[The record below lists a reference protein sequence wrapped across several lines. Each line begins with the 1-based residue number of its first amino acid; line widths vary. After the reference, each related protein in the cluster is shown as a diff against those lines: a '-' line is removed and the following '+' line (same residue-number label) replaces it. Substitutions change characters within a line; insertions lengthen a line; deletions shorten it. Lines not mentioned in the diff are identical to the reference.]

1 MLPMTEPTLE
11 SAEVAGRRVAV
22 VGGASGIGAA
32 LAALLRR
39 RGAAVAVVDIAPDAE
54 IVADIARDDDCARA
68 VAEAVARLGGLDG
81 LAVTAGVTGYSPL
94 AETDSDRWRRLL
106 EANLVGPALLA
117 RHALAELERSQDASI
132 VVVASAAARRGHASF
147 SAYSSAKAG
156 LIHWARSA
164 ARELGPLG
172 IRVNCVSPGPIDT
185 PMLRDHQPRGED
197 PAAWSA
203 VLAGRTALGRVG
215 RAGEVA
221 EAIAF
226 LLGPRSSYITGAL
239 LDVDGGESA

>member
-1 MLPMTEPTLE
+1 MPEPEREGPELE
-11 SAEVAGRRVAV
+11 GLRVAV
-22 VGGASGIGAA
+22 VGGSSGIGAA

-39 RGAAVAVVDIAPDAE
+39 RRAAVVVVDLAPDAE
-54 IVADIARDDDCARA
+54 VVADITREDDCARA
-68 VAEAVARLGGLDG
+68 IVEAVARLGGLDA
-81 LAVTAGVTGYSPL
+81 LAVTAGVAGYTPL
-94 AETDSDRWRRLL
+94 EETDAERWRELL
-106 EANLVGPALLA
+106 EVNLVGPALLA
-117 RHALAELERSQDASI
+117 RHALGALERSRRPSI
-132 VVVASAAARRGHASF
+132 VVVASAAARRGSTSF

-156 LIHWARSA
+156 LIHWTRSA
-164 ARELGPLG
+164 ARELGPRG

-185 PMLRDHQPRGED
+185 AMLRKHQPHGED
-197 PAAWSA
+197 PAAWST

-215 RAGEVA
+215 RPGEVA